1 MAKQRSQVNIPK
13 TAKAHL
19 VFEST
24 AEVPSLV
31 LVESGTSIEHTFI
44 NLTKHEINLLNEY
57 NEILYYFP
65 PSGWVARVN
74 FTENVLA
81 RFDRL
86 DVFIT
91 EKTEILDLPLARDRT
106 FYIVSHLVKQHAP
119 GRNDLLTPHH
129 LVKSYDSQIVGC
141 RALIA

>member
-1 MAKQRSQVNIPK
+1 MAKQRSQIPIPK

-31 LVESGTSIEHTFI
+31 LAESGTNIEHKFI
-44 NLTKHEINLLNEY
+44 NLTKHEINLLNDF
-57 NEILYYFP
+57 NEALYYFP

-74 FTENVLA
+74 FSENVLA

-86 DVFIT
+86 DVYIN
-91 EKTEILDLPLARDRT
+91 ERTEILDLPLARDRT
-106 FYIVSHLVKQHAP
+106 FYIVSRLVKQYAP
-119 GRNDLLTPHH
+119 GRNDLLTPHY
-129 LVKSYDSQIVGC
+129 LVKNYDSHIVGC